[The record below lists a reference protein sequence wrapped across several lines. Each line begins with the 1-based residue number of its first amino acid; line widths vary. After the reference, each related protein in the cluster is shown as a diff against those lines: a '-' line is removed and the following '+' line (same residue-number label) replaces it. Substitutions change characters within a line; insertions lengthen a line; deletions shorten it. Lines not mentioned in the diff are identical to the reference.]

1 MSLLTLDK
9 LSVFRGDCPVVDSVS
24 LALEPGDFIG
34 LIGPNGAGKTS
45 LMRAALGILEY
56 KGSSSLAL
64 MPQSD
69 RAKQAAWLPQ
79 DREIAWGLS
88 VRDLVSL
95 GRLPFGSI
103 QKNDRHVEAA
113 IIKME
118 LATFSDRIATQLS
131 GGEQAR
137 VLIARALAQDTP
149 ILLADEPTASLDPA
163 NQISTLKTFSTLAQA
178 GRGIIA
184 SIHDLGLAARY
195 CTKLALLHRG
205 KLIAFGSADEV
216 LTPDNLRTVFS
227 IEAHYE
233 KTKEGIIFQPLSVFN
248 NSNKNSAQGDTL
260 K

>member
-45 LMRAALGILEY
+45 LMRAALGILEH
-56 KGSSSLAL
+56 KGSSSLAV

-88 VRDLVSL
+88 VRDLVGL

-103 QKNDRHVEAA
+103 QKHDRHVEAA

-137 VLIARALAQDTP
+137 ILIARALAQDTP

-163 NQISTLKTFSTLAQA
+163 NQISTLKTFSMLAQA

-233 KTKEGIIFQPLSVFN
+233 KTKEGIIFQPLSVLN

>member
-9 LSVFRGDCPVVDSVS
+9 LSVFRGDCPVLDSVS
-24 LALEPGDFIG
+24 LALGPGDFIG

-45 LMRAALGILEY
+45 LMRAALGILEH
-56 KGSSSLAL
+56 KGSSSLAV

-88 VRDLVSL
+88 VRDLVGL

-233 KTKEGIIFQPLSVFN
+233 KTKEGIIFQPLSVLN

>member
-9 LSVFRGDCPVVDSVS
+9 LSVFRRDCPVVDSVS

-45 LMRAALGILEY
+45 LMRAALGILEH
-56 KGSSSLAL
+56 KGSSSLTV

-88 VRDLVSL
+88 VRDLVGL

-178 GRGIIA
+178 GRGVIA

-233 KTKEGIIFQPLSVFN
+233 KSKEGIIFQPLSVLN
-248 NSNKNSAQGDTL
+248 NSDNNSAQGDTL

>member
-9 LSVFRGDCPVVDSVS
+9 LSVFRGDCPVVDTVS
-24 LALEPGDFIG
+24 LTLEPGDLIG
-34 LIGPNGAGKTS
+34 LIGPNGAGKTT
-45 LMRAALGILEY
+45 LMRAALGLLEH
-56 KGSSSLAL
+56 KGSSSLAA

-69 RAKQAAWLPQ
+69 RAKQAAWLPH

-88 VRDLVSL
+88 VRDLVGL

-118 LATFSDRIATQLS
+118 LTTFSDRIATQLS

-149 ILLADEPTASLDPA
+149 ILLVDEPTASLDPA
-163 NQISTLKTFSTLAQA
+163 NQISTLKTFSELAQD

-205 KLIAFGSADEV
+205 KLVAFGSADAV

-233 KTKEGIIFQPLSVFN
+233 KTNEGIIFQPMSVLN
-248 NSNKNSAQGDTL
+248 KSNKNFAQGEAL

>member
-45 LMRAALGILEY
+45 LMRAALGILEH
-56 KGSSSLAL
+56 KGSSSLAV

-88 VRDLVSL
+88 VRDLVGL
-95 GRLPFGSI
+95 GRLPFGPI

-149 ILLADEPTASLDPA
+149 ILLVDEPTASLDPA
-163 NQISTLKTFSTLAQA
+163 NQISTLKTFSELAQD

-205 KLIAFGSADEV
+205 KLVAFGSADAV

-233 KTKEGIIFQPLSVFN
+233 KTKEGIIFQPLSVLN
-248 NSNKNSAQGDTL
+248 KSNKNFAQGEAL

>member
-24 LALEPGDFIG
+24 LALEHGDFIG

-45 LMRAALGILEY
+45 LMRAALGILEH

-88 VRDLVSL
+88 VRDLVGL

-118 LATFSDRIATQLS
+118 LSTYSDRIATQLS

-149 ILLADEPTASLDPA
+149 ILMADEPTASLDPA

-184 SIHDLGLAARY
+184 SMHDLGLAARY

-205 KLIAFGSADEV
+205 KLIAFGSADAV

-233 KTKEGIIFQPLSVFN
+233 KTKEGIIFQPLSVLN
-248 NSNKNSAQGDTL
+248 NSDKNSTQGDAL

>member
-45 LMRAALGILEY
+45 LMRAALGILEH
-56 KGSSSLAL
+56 KGSSSLAV

-88 VRDLVSL
+88 VRDLVGL

-233 KTKEGIIFQPLSVFN
+233 KTKEGIIFQPLSVLN
-248 NSNKNSAQGDTL
+248 NSDNNSAQGDTL

>member
-45 LMRAALGILEY
+45 LMRAALGILEH
-56 KGSSSLAL
+56 KGSSSLAV

-88 VRDLVSL
+88 VRDLVGL

-103 QKNDRHVEAA
+103 QKHDRHVEAA

-178 GRGIIA
+178 GRGVIA

-233 KTKEGIIFQPLSVFN
+233 KTKEGIIFQPLSVLN
-248 NSNKNSAQGDTL
+248 NSDKNSAQGDTL

>member
-1 MSLLTLDK
+1 MSLSTLDK

-24 LALEPGDFIG
+24 LALEHGDFIG
-34 LIGPNGAGKTS
+34 LIGPNGAGKTT
-45 LMRAALGILEY
+45 LMRAALGILEH
-56 KGSSSLAL
+56 KGSSSLAV

-88 VRDLVSL
+88 VRDLVGL
-95 GRLPFGSI
+95 GRLPFGPI

-113 IIKME
+113 IIEME
-118 LATFSDRIATQLS
+118 LTAFSDRIATQLS

-137 VLIARALAQDTP
+137 ALIARALAQDTP
-149 ILLADEPTASLDPA
+149 ILMADEPTASLDPA
-163 NQISTLKTFSTLAQA
+163 NQISTLKIFSELAQT

-195 CTKLALLHRG
+195 CTKLALLDRG
-205 KLIAFGSADEV
+205 KLVAFGSADAV

-233 KTKEGIIFQPLSVFN
+233 KTEEGIIFQPLSVLN
-248 NSNKNSAQGDTL
+248 KSDKNSAQGDTL

>member
-9 LSVFRGDCPVVDSVS
+9 LSVIRGDCPVVDSVS

-34 LIGPNGAGKTS
+34 LIGPNGAGKTT
-45 LMRAALGILEY
+45 LMRAALGILDH
-56 KGSSSLAL
+56 KGSSSLAV
-64 MPQSD
+64 MSQSD

-79 DREIAWGLS
+79 NREIAWGLS
-88 VRDLVSL
+88 VRDLVGL
-95 GRLPFGSI
+95 GRLPFGPI
-103 QKNDRHVEAA
+103 QKNDRHVKDA

-118 LATFSDRIATQLS
+118 LAAFSDRIATQLS

-149 ILLADEPTASLDPA
+149 ILMADEPTASLDPA
-163 NQISTLKTFSTLAQA
+163 NQISTLKTFSGLAKA
-178 GRGIIA
+178 GRGIIT

-205 KLIAFGSADEV
+205 KLIAFGSASEV

-227 IEAHYE
+227 IQAYYE
-233 KTKEGIIFQPLSVFN
+233 KIKEGTIFQPLSVLN
-248 NSNKNSAQGDTL
+248 KSDKNSAQGDTL

>member
-1 MSLLTLDK
+1 M
-9 LSVFRGDCPVVDSVS
+9 
-24 LALEPGDFIG
+24 
-34 LIGPNGAGKTS
+34 
-45 LMRAALGILEY
+45 
-56 KGSSSLAL
+56 
-64 MPQSD
+64 
-69 RAKQAAWLPQ
+69 
-79 DREIAWGLS
+79 S
-88 VRDLVSL
+88 VRDLVGL

-137 VLIARALAQDTP
+137 ILIARALAQDTP

-163 NQISTLKTFSTLAQA
+163 NQISTLKTFSMLAQA

-233 KTKEGIIFQPLSVFN
+233 KTKEGIIFQPLSVLN
-248 NSNKNSAQGDTL
+248 NSNKNSAQRDTL

>member
-45 LMRAALGILEY
+45 LMRAALGILEH
-56 KGSSSLAL
+56 KGSSSLAV

-88 VRDLVSL
+88 VRDLVGL

-103 QKNDRHVEAA
+103 QQNDRHVEAA

-205 KLIAFGSADEV
+205 KLVAFGSADAV

-233 KTKEGIIFQPLSVFN
+233 KTKEGIIFQPLSVLN
-248 NSNKNSAQGDTL
+248 ISDKNSAQGDTL

>member
-9 LSVFRGDCPVVDSVS
+9 LSVFRRDCPVVDSVS

-45 LMRAALGILEY
+45 LMRAALGILEH
-56 KGSSSLAL
+56 KGSSSLAV

-88 VRDLVSL
+88 VRDLVGL

-118 LATFSDRIATQLS
+118 LATFSDRITTQLS

-149 ILLADEPTASLDPA
+149 ILMADEPTASLDPA

-184 SIHDLGLAARY
+184 SMHDLGLAARY

-205 KLIAFGSADEV
+205 KLIAFGSADAV
-216 LTPDNLRTVFS
+216 LTPANLRTVFS

-233 KTKEGIIFQPLSVFN
+233 KTKDGIIFQPLSVLN
-248 NSNKNSAQGDTL
+248 NSDKNSAQGDAL

>member
-9 LSVFRGDCPVVDSVS
+9 LSVFRGDCPVVDTVS
-24 LALEPGDFIG
+24 LAIEPGDFIG
-34 LIGPNGAGKTS
+34 LIGPNGAGKTT
-45 LMRAALGILEY
+45 LMRAALGILEH
-56 KGSSSLAL
+56 KGSSSLAV
-64 MPQSD
+64 MSQSD

-88 VRDLVSL
+88 VRDLVGL
-95 GRLPFGSI
+95 GRLPFGPI
-103 QKNDRHVEAA
+103 QKNDRHVEEAL
-113 IIKME
+113 IKME
-118 LATFSDRIATQLS
+118 LAAFSDRIATQLS

-149 ILLADEPTASLDPA
+149 ILMADEPTASLDPA

-205 KLIAFGSADEV
+205 KLIAFGSASEV

-233 KTKEGIIFQPLSVFN
+233 ETKEGIIFQPLSVLN
-248 NSNKNSAQGDTL
+248 KSDKNSAQGDTL

>member
-1 MSLLTLDK
+1 MSLLTLNK
-9 LSVFRGDCPVVDSVS
+9 LSVFRGDCPVVNTVS
-24 LALEPGDFIG
+24 LAIEPGDFIG
-34 LIGPNGAGKTS
+34 LIGPNGAGKTT
-45 LMRAALGILEY
+45 LMRAALGILEH
-56 KGSSSLAL
+56 KGSSSLAV
-64 MPQSD
+64 MSQSD

-88 VRDLVSL
+88 VLDLVGL
-95 GRLPFGSI
+95 GRLPFGLI
-103 QKNDRHVEAA
+103 QKNDRHVEEAL
-113 IIKME
+113 IKME
-118 LATFSDRIATQLS
+118 LVAFSDRIATQLS
-131 GGEQAR
+131 GGEQAK

-149 ILLADEPTASLDPA
+149 ILMADEPTASLDPA
-163 NQISTLKTFSTLAQA
+163 NQISTLKTFLGLAQA

-205 KLIAFGSADEV
+205 KLVAFGSAGAV

-233 KTKEGIIFQPLSVFN
+233 KTEEGIIFQPLSVMN
-248 NSNKNSAQGDTL
+248 KSDKNSAQGDTL

>member
-1 MSLLTLDK
+1 
-9 LSVFRGDCPVVDSVS
+9 
-24 LALEPGDFIG
+24 
-34 LIGPNGAGKTS
+34 
-45 LMRAALGILEY
+45 MRAALGILEH
-56 KGSSSLAL
+56 KGSSSLAV
-64 MPQSD
+64 MSQSD
-69 RAKQAAWLPQ
+69 RAKQGAWLPQ

-88 VRDLVSL
+88 VRDLVGL

-149 ILLADEPTASLDPA
+149 ILMADEPTASLDPA
-163 NQISTLKTFSTLAQA
+163 NQICTLETFSELAQA

-205 KLIAFGSADEV
+205 KLIAFGSADTV

-227 IEAHYE
+227 IEAYYE
-233 KTKEGIIFQPLSVFN
+233 KIKEGIIFQPLSVL
-248 NSNKNSAQGDTL
+248 NKSGKNTAQGDTL

>member
-9 LSVFRGDCPVVDSVS
+9 LSVFRRDCPVVDSVS

-45 LMRAALGILEY
+45 LMRAALGILEH
-56 KGSSSLAL
+56 KGSSSLAV

-88 VRDLVSL
+88 VRDLVGL

-137 VLIARALAQDTP
+137 ILIARALAQDTP

-233 KTKEGIIFQPLSVFN
+233 KTKEGIIFQPLSVLN

>member
-45 LMRAALGILEY
+45 LMRAALGILEH
-56 KGSSSLAL
+56 KGSSSLAV

-69 RAKQAAWLPQ
+69 RAKKAAWLPQ

-88 VRDLVSL
+88 VRDLVGL

-178 GRGIIA
+178 GRGVIA

-233 KTKEGIIFQPLSVFN
+233 KTKEGIIFQPLSVLN
-248 NSNKNSAQGDTL
+248 NSDKNSAQGDTL

>member
-45 LMRAALGILEY
+45 LMRAALGILEH
-56 KGSSSLAL
+56 KGSSSLAV

-88 VRDLVSL
+88 VRDLVGL

-137 VLIARALAQDTP
+137 ILIARALAQDTP

-205 KLIAFGSADEV
+205 KLIAFGSADAV
-216 LTPDNLRTVFS
+216 LTPDNLRTVLS

-233 KTKEGIIFQPLSVFN
+233 TTKEGIIFQPLSVLN

>member
-24 LALEPGDFIG
+24 FALEPGDFIG

-45 LMRAALGILEY
+45 LMRAALGILEH
-56 KGSSSLAL
+56 KGSSSLAV

-79 DREIAWGLS
+79 DREIAWRLS
-88 VRDLVSL
+88 VRDLVAL

-178 GRGIIA
+178 GRGVIA

-195 CTKLALLHRG
+195 CTKLALLDRG
-205 KLIAFGSADEV
+205 KLVAFGSADAV
-216 LTPDNLRTVFS
+216 LTSDNLRTVFS
-227 IEAHYE
+227 IEAYYE
-233 KTKEGIIFQPLSVFN
+233 KIKEGIIFQPLSVLN
-248 NSNKNSAQGDTL
+248 KSDKNSAQGDTL

>member
-9 LSVFRGDCPVVDSVS
+9 LSVFRGDCPVVDTVS
-24 LALEPGDFIG
+24 LALEPGDLIG
-34 LIGPNGAGKTS
+34 LIGPNGAGKTT
-45 LMRAALGILEY
+45 LMRAALGILEH

-69 RAKQAAWLPQ
+69 RAKQASWLPQ
-79 DREIAWGLS
+79 DREISWGLS
-88 VRDLVSL
+88 VRDLVGL
-95 GRLPFGSI
+95 GRLPFGPI
-103 QKNDRHVEAA
+103 QKNDRHVEEA

-118 LATFSDRIATQLS
+118 LAAFSDRIATQLS

-149 ILLADEPTASLDPA
+149 ILMADEPTASLDPA
-163 NQISTLKTFSTLAQA
+163 NQICTLETFSELAQD

-205 KLIAFGSADEV
+205 KLIAFGSADAV
-216 LTPDNLRTVFS
+216 LTPDNLWTVFS
-227 IEAHYE
+227 IEAYYE
-233 KTKEGIIFQPLSVFN
+233 KIKEGIIFQPLSVL
-248 NSNKNSAQGDTL
+248 NKREKNTAQGDTL